1 MGRCSRSG
9 SDSGRRNARRDAR
22 PPPRPPTRRGTPLL
36 NRPQLPATLRQRA
49 LYQGRQLP
57 SPTGQGDAIDSRRI
71 VFGRRA
77 GWHHWH
83 HRRSDLACICPSL
96 VPTSSA
102 LWYRSR
108 RVAMPRSSV
117 AVQDRP
123 ASRLR
128 DKATPSGGLWTTPGR
143 QRVRPGWR
151 HEAHSVSPRRAAV
164 YTTRPRRRLV

>member
-1 MGRCSRSG
+1 MHGALLTPGATAR
-9 SDSGRRNARRDAR
+9 DARRGAR
-22 PPPRPPTRRGTPLL
+22 PPPRRGTPLL
-36 NRPQLPATLRQRA
+36 NRSQRPATRRQGA
-49 LYQGRQLP
+49 GYQGRQLP
-57 SPTGQGDAIDSRRI
+57 SPTGQGDAMTSI
-71 VFGRRA
+71 A
-77 GWHHWH
+77 GELSWPPCGVASLA

-128 DKATPSGGLWTTPGR
+128 DKATSSGGLWTTPGR